1 VVPVQGTLATMVTPR
16 RDRLRELLDAVLDG
30 TADGRA
36 ASLDAMADQAGSSPF
51 HFSRL
56 LSHATGEA
64 PVTMRRRVMLER
76 AAWQLAR
83 GASVTDAA
91 FDAGYESVEGFARAF
106 ARAFG
111 HPPSVP
117 TTRHQL
123 PAPNGIH
130 FHPPAALWIDTSV
143 PIAHP
148 VLDHLIVHDLD
159 DTRHLID
166 LAATLTDDQYR
177 AARLAG
183 ARVLSWHGLEQSI
196 ADVLE
201 NHVWTKEVWV
211 AAIEGSDVPVR
222 DERASAADLLLRHD
236 AVASRWEAI
245 VRDIGRRDAWG
256 DTLVDALC
264 DPPQSFV
271 LGHVV
276 THVVTYAA
284 GRRMLAR
291 VLLRTAGVDVDDGD
305 PIEWARAR
313 NTGGGRHDGGM
324 G

>member
-1 VVPVQGTLATMVTPR
+1 MTTAR

-36 ASLDAMADQAGSSPF
+36 ASLDVMADQAGSSPF

-64 PVTMRRRVMLER
+64 PVSMRRRVMLER

-83 GASVTDAA
+83 GTSVTDAA
-91 FDAGYESVEGFARAF
+91 FDAGYESVDGFARAY

-117 TTRHQL
+117 ASSHHL

-130 FHPPAALWIDTSV
+130 FHPPAALWVDTAV
-143 PIAHP
+143 PVAHP
-148 VLDHLIVHDLD
+148 VLDHLIAHDLD
-159 DTRHLID
+159 DTRYLID
-166 LAATLTDDQYR
+166 LAARLPHHEYR
-177 AARLAG
+177 APRLPG
-183 ARVLSWHGLEQSI
+183 TRVLSWHDAEESI

-201 NHVWTKEVWV
+201 NHVWVKEVWL
-211 AAIEGSDVPVR
+211 AAIEGHDVPGR
-222 DERASAADLLLRHD
+222 DTGTTAVGLLERHH
-236 AVASRWEAI
+236 AVAPRWEAI

-256 DTLVDALC
+256 DTIIDALC

-271 LGHVV
+271 LAHVVAHVV
-276 THVVTYAA
+276 TVSA
-284 GRRMLAR
+284 GRRTLAR
-291 VLLRTAGVDVDDGD
+291 VLLRAAGLDLDDGD
-305 PIEWARAR
+305 PIEWASAR
-313 NTGGGRHDGGM
+313 TAQGGTHHGDVG
-324 G
+324 